1 MKEGI
6 MAYPLIS
13 ECPVCGKQLKITK
26 LQCTHCHTTIENE
39 FELSNFATLNK
50 EQLSFIETFL
60 KCRGNIKEVEK
71 ELGISYPTVRGK
83 LDDIIT
89 SLGYSTTKKG
99 EKIDRKKVILM
110 LENGEITAEEAIG
123 ILNGEES

>member
-1 MKEGI
+1 

-39 FELSNFATLNK
+39 FELSNFAKLNK
-50 EQLSFIETFL
+50 EQLHFIETFL

-89 SLGYSTTKKG
+89 SLGFSTNKKV
-99 EKIDRKKVILM
+99 ETDRKKVISM
-110 LENGEITAEEAIG
+110 LEKGEITPEEAISK
-123 ILNGEES
+123 LTEEES